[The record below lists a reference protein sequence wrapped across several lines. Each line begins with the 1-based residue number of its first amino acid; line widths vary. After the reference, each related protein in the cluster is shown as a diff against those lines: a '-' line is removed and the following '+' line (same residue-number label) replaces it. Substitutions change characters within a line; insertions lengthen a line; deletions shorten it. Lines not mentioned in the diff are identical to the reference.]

1 MAKAKHLTFYGTNCG
16 IGNRVEE
23 LISIQE
29 YCINNDAT
37 CKYIWLN
44 NPGISNRSYR
54 CRMTFDRITICEE
67 TTHTSRT
74 GNRNIFMRTPGFIP
88 RYKFTFDV
96 DIPEPYDTIIHIRGG
111 DRLSDLPMDVKYD
124 YSSKNELNDFIEK
137 TISYV
142 NNNADIKNYTVVSD
156 EPALLKYTVNKINK
170 HYCKLSY
177 EYKIGKPWL
186 DYYYLTKASHRVVMC
201 SKLSSYAL
209 TAAMLSDLTVDVFFI
224 SHMLDRFKAKVHII
238 DTDKQLR

>member
-67 TTHTSRT
+67 TTHTSKT
-74 GNRNIFMRTPGFIP
+74 GNRN
-88 RYKFTFDV
+88 KW
-96 DIPEPYDTIIHIRGG
+96 
-111 DRLSDLPMDVKYD
+111 
-124 YSSKNELNDFIEK
+124 
-137 TISYV
+137 
-142 NNNADIKNYTVVSD
+142 D
-156 EPALLKYTVNKINK
+156 E
-170 HYCKLSY
+170 
-177 EYKIGKPWL
+177 EYN
-186 DYYYLTKASHRVVMC
+186 
-201 SKLSSYAL
+201 
-209 TAAMLSDLTVDVFFI
+209 
-224 SHMLDRFKAKVHII
+224 
-238 DTDKQLR
+238 